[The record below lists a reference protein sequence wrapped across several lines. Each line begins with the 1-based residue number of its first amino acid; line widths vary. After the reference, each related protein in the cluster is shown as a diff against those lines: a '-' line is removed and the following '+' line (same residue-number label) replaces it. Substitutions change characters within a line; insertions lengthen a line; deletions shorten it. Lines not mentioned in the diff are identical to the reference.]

1 MKGKLVHHPTL
12 ITKIIAFISVYPSC
26 SSMMEERD
34 WTRPHHSVHSER
46 QRKRHTIKKRKTPIR
61 FRLFR
66 EVPRQMR
73 DDETA
78 TAPSSEQMEWRTIGY
93 KRCVYFLNDPL
104 DATSTRTTGKEP
116 AKSRIVTFAS
126 RKKEDNCQCQWDK
139 FKVATDC
146 IAICVSF
153 LRRCTWLYVPSF
165 DFLSS

>member
-1 MKGKLVHHPTL
+1 MFFHFSP
-12 ITKIIAFISVYPSC
+12 
-26 SSMMEERD
+26 SSMMEGRD

-73 DDETA
+73 DDETT

-93 KRCVYFLNDPL
+93 KRCVYFLNDL
-104 DATSTRTTGKEP
+104 RDATSTRTTRKGP

-126 RKKEDNCQCQWDK
+126 RKKEDDCQCQWDK
-139 FKVATDC
+139 FKVATGLYCDLC
-146 IAICVSF
+146 F
-153 LRRCTWLYVPSF
+153 FPRWCT
-165 DFLSS
+165 